1 MKSSLQTLNME
12 LASDK
17 AAIALLR
24 RAVELDSKKRKS
36 EALVCYKEGLQLLMN
51 VITDLKKGGGAS
63 DNKQK
68 LTAYHTKAS
77 EYMNRAEQLSLEIK
91 NETKAGKFHKQIKIE
106 EGSKG
111 NSYSSLLARFM
122 DKDVVQVGNF
132 TNKNH
137 QNFLS
142 TQ

>member
-1 MKSSLQTLNME
+1 MKSARPTLNME
-12 LASDK
+12 VGSDK
-17 AAIALLR
+17 AAIALLC

-51 VITDLKKGGGAS
+51 VITELKKGGGAN

-91 NETKAGKFHKQIKIE
+91 KETRAGKFHEQIKIE
-106 EGSKG
+106 EGSKR
-111 NSYSSLLARFM
+111 NSYCSLLSRFM
-122 DKDVVQVGNF
+122 DKDVVQV
-132 TNKNH
+132 
-137 QNFLS
+137 
-142 TQ
+142 

>member
-1 MKSSLQTLNME
+1 ME
-12 LASDK
+12 VGSDK
-17 AAIALLR
+17 AAIALLC
-24 RAVELDSKKRKS
+24 RAVELDGKKRKS
-36 EALVCYKEGLQLLMN
+36 EALVYYKEGLQLLMN

-132 TNKNH
+132 TNKNY
-137 QNFLS
+137 QNNS
-142 TQ
+142 DTVNSKI

>member
-1 MKSSLQTLNME
+1 ME
-12 LASDK
+12 VGSDK
-17 AAIALLR
+17 AAIALLC

-36 EALVCYKEGLQLLMN
+36 EALVYYKEGLQLLMN
-51 VITDLKKGGGAS
+51 VITDLKKGGGTN

-91 NETKAGKFHKQIKIE
+91 NETKAGKFHEQIKIV

-132 TNKNH
+132 TNKNY
-137 QNFLS
+137 QNSFLS